1 MSFKPVRI
9 LGENKELG
17 TRVELWQKS
26 SDNSLLAVKRITNL
40 DTSLGITL
48 FQKEAEALKRL
59 RGCENIVSIIK
70 SHVQINPHTGI
81 PEGILLME
89 YLDGKKLSE
98 LIFDIPNHQIR
109 YSLVKQLCSAIQ
121 YAHKNLVIHRDINPD
136 NIIVDSDYHL
146 WLIDFGISK
155 IRGKFQKGTTFQ
167 YATQNYSAPEVT
179 QHSEN
184 ATERS
189 DIYSLGAV
197 IYTLFTGRLPGDATD
212 MEQEINT
219 ASGLDPELKTILV
232 KMCSFSASDRYAN
245 LDECMD
251 PLNQLIARYEHDFRR
266 YYITVPFEILQRLR
280 WKYFVS
286 KHMDDIH
293 ILSYYFPSQFQN
305 CIMKLVEENDGVK
318 YHFYG
323 RDIEIVCELHNDSF
337 CINDVLKL
345 DSFIREKQKSC
356 TFEVIGQIVFLPTN
370 SRSDKRNNYN
380 NELAIQAENHH
391 NDMLSDANVDKQY
404 RENYGI
410 WKQFIDIMINDASTN
425 AIRIPYSKIERR
437 EGILYFTLTGEPAE
451 FSFTTETGFIME
463 INLPGKKR
471 LPTKKTKTIGT
482 FIRHDVENNMLILK
496 SSPRLGTLPPEGEI
510 CTDYTQDIAQYKRQA
525 SALED
530 FRCSITNNNGDLK
543 GILAGV
549 HTPTVLKAM
558 PAIHFFNEQLDL
570 TQQRAVR
577 KILRAEQIAII
588 QGPPGTGKTNVLV
601 EVIRQILAEN
611 QNNPATNQKVLIV
624 SQAHTAVDK
633 ILQDLRPYI
642 SQQTQ
647 VVRIG
652 DEQKIQSDVNEQYG
666 LLHCRADWA
675 RMSANT
681 CSNRISER
689 LHKLGIQRDEFDQY
703 TIALEMEHVDK
714 LDDSE
719 RERYQDTIR
728 HFTTEHAKLC
738 ESSEFRQCIVAA
750 NWACHIV
757 EANELEEYYVRNATI
772 IAGTCAGVISNS
784 YVRDVVFDYVII
796 DEAAKATF
804 PEILVPM
811 IRARKVVLVGDHKQL
826 PPVFDEAV
834 LRKDGNIRTDDLVA
848 SGFAKLFELL
858 PDISKETLSTQ
869 YRMHPVIG
877 RMISTIF
884 YDGIVQ
890 DGVSVDD
897 RAISLPS
904 YKNKVIT
911 WISTSKQGSVRYE
924 SARKASICNELEVT
938 AIQQCL
944 DRIQHDF
951 VHKNKEI
958 SVGIITAYRAQLNLI
973 NNRIQLGNYANLRID
988 TNTVD
993 AFQGSQR
1000 DIIIYS
1006 TVRSNINRGIGFL
1019 KVESRL
1025 NVSLS
1030 RARCALF
1037 LVGDHEFLNS
1047 NKDSNNRFRE
1057 IIQYI
1062 KQNADCQI
1070 IEMEEY

>member
-1 MSFKPVRI
+1 MSLNPVRL

-17 TRVELWQKS
+17 TRVELWQKT

-40 DTSLGITL
+40 DTALGITL
-48 FQKEAEALKRL
+48 FQKEAEALKLL
-59 RGCENIVSIIK
+59 RGCDNIVSIIK
-70 SHVQINPHTGI
+70 SHVQKNPRTGTS
-81 PEGILLME
+81 EGILFME
-89 YLDGKKLSE
+89 YLDGKKLSDM
-98 LIFDIPNHQIR
+98 ISDIPNHQIR

-155 IRGKFQKGTTFQ
+155 IRGKLQEGTTFQ
-167 YATQNYSAPEVT
+167 FATQNYSAPEVT

-197 IYTLFTGRLPGDATD
+197 IYTLFTGRLPSPAID
-212 MEQEINT
+212 MKQKIDT
-219 ASGLDPELKTILV
+219 ASGLDPELKAILV

-251 PLNQLIARYEHDFRR
+251 PLYKLITRYEHDFKR
-266 YYITVPFEILQRLR
+266 YYITVSPEILQYLKR
-280 WKYFVS
+280 KYFVS
-286 KHMDDIH
+286 NRMNDMQ
-293 ILSYYFPSQFQN
+293 ILSTYFPSQFQH
-305 CIMKLVEENDGVK
+305 CIMKMVEENDDVN

-323 RDIEIVCELHNDSF
+323 RDIEIVCELHGDSF
-337 CINDVLKL
+337 CIKDVLKL
-345 DSFIREKQKSC
+345 DSFIREKQKSYS
-356 TFEVIGQIVFLPTN
+356 FEVMGQIVFVTTN
-370 SRSDKRNNYN
+370 SGSDKRNNYN

-391 NDMLSDANVDKQY
+391 HDMLSDANVDKQY

-425 AIRIPYSKIERR
+425 AIRIPYSKIERS
-437 EGILYFTLTGEPAE
+437 EGLLYFTLADAPPE

-463 INLPGKKR
+463 MHQPGKKR
-471 LPTKKTKTIGT
+471 LSTKRLGT
-482 FIRHDVENNMLILK
+482 FVQHDAENNMLILK
-496 SSPRLGTLPPEGEI
+496 ASPRLGTLPPEGKI
-510 CTDYTQDIAQYKRQA
+510 CTDYTQDIAQYKKQA

-530 FRCSITNNNGDLK
+530 FRRSTTNNNGNLK

-549 HTPTVLKAM
+549 HTPTLIQAM
-558 PAIHFFNEQLDL
+558 PSVRFFNEQLDL

-601 EVIRQILAEN
+601 EVVRQIMAEN

-642 SQQTQ
+642 PQHTQ

-675 RMSANT
+675 QMSANT

-689 LHKLGIQRDEFDQY
+689 LHKLGIQREEFDQY
-703 TIALEMEHVDK
+703 AIALEMETIDK

-719 RERYQDTIR
+719 RESYQDTIR

-738 ESSEFRQCIVAA
+738 ESSEFRQCIVAS
-750 NWACHIV
+750 NWARHIV

-784 YVRDVVFDYVII
+784 YVRDIVFDYVII

-826 PPVFDEAV
+826 PPVFDETV
-834 LRKDGNIRTDDLVA
+834 LRKDGNIRADDLVA

-890 DGVSVDD
+890 DGVSEDD

-911 WISTSKQGSVRYE
+911 WISTSKQGSERYE
-924 SARKASICNELEVT
+924 STRKSSICNELEVT

-944 DRIQHDF
+944 DRIQHDIA
-951 VHKNKEI
+951 HEGKTI

-973 NNRIQLGNYANLRID
+973 NNRIQLGNYANLNID

-1006 TVRSNINRGIGFL
+1006 TVRSNVEKGIGFL
-1019 KVESRL
+1019 RVESRL

-1037 LVGDHEFLNS
+1037 LVGDYEFLNS
-1047 NKDSNNRFRE
+1047 ARNSKNRFRE